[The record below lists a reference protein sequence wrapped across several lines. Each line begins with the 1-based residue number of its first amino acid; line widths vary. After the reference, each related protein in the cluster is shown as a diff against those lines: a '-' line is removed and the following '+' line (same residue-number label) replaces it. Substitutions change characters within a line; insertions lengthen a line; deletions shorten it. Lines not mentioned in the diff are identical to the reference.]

1 VSAFEEHNGLWVP
14 NEGRATVE
22 KAGPS
27 GGTAILDNRTDL
39 PDYAI
44 LDYFEENTAAFGWS
58 GDRPHI
64 TPFGGGTGSALAR
77 QRWQPPQNI
86 IEEIKLARD
95 LAERDDDVAPAIE
108 MLLAAAFADG
118 YQNQHPDEQIEHT
131 FEKLTED
138 MGLRRVLMEFYRE
151 WLISYQINSVTIFTR
166 ASYDIRPEGTTRV
179 LTRNV
184 ASPLCGV
191 LPAENIR
198 VLGDDLF
205 GNAALAY
212 VPEGELAEWLQ
223 RYFGSSTTP
232 AKKAEMR
239 RLNPVRAALFVEK
252 VNIADENMRLDLFN
266 TGADAYRL
274 NPAMVARSTA
284 AKGVWPYPRPP
295 MTRNLP
301 LLEAKRLL
309 NIMDHAL
316 LQGGTNYIIV
326 AKKGSKEQPALQPE
340 IDNLREV
347 VKRASRTGVLIGDHR
362 VEIEIVT
369 PDLSELLNPAKR
381 AMIGH
386 KLSTALL
393 RVPQFAGDDKGQ
405 SVVTFTELLQ
415 RVVTSDRSMVRDH
428 IHDNVWSKVMSRN
441 QAVFGRAD
449 RPGLWFPRIIL
460 QGFQF
465 FTDYLLKMYDRGDLP
480 RKWMVEFGGF
490 DYEAA
495 IAQKKRENDNNHD
508 QIFQPPAV
516 PFSSPQ
522 NGPGGGS
529 PGPQDQNPG
538 PGRGNTSD
546 PRAPSRVIRRT
557 PGETVRA
564 YWSEDEDMVI
574 RIGELTDRI
583 IREYPDC
590 EIGRMT
596 PIEIE
601 ACTALETMQRG
612 PTIVVPVNTDAP
624 MDDLRVVRLDEGLA
638 IITGRR
644 QPDGAVMTRAIC
656 AREPLWNRQ
665 MTEDI
670 AIRWG
675 YDVSLEQPESRP
687 EPPTPSPPAPS
698 PGPPDEQR
706 AMEIHVHV
714 PNQGEEERKA
724 YRMVIER
731 DDEGRPTG
739 SRYEPIEES

>member
-1 VSAFEEHNGLWVP
+1 VTAFEEHNGLWVP
-14 NEGRATVE
+14 HEGRATVE
-22 KAGPS
+22 KDGP
-27 GGTAILDNRTDL
+27 GTAILDNRTDL
-39 PDYAI
+39 PDRAI
-44 LDYFEENTAAFGWS
+44 LEYFEENTAAFGWT
-58 GDRPHI
+58 GDRPQI
-64 TPFGGGTGSALAR
+64 TPFSGTGSALAR
-77 QRWQPPQNI
+77 TKWQPPTNVI
-86 IEEIKLARD
+86 DEIKLARD

-108 MLLAAAFADG
+108 SLIAAAFSDG

-166 ASYDIRPEGTTRV
+166 ASYDIRPEGTSRV

-205 GNAALAY
+205 GQAATAF

-223 RYFGSSTTP
+223 TFFSASTTP
-232 AKKAEMR
+232 AKKAQMR
-239 RLNPVRAALFVEK
+239 RENPVRAALFIEK
-252 VNIADENMRLDLFN
+252 VNITDENLKLDLFN
-266 TGADAYRL
+266 SGGDAYRL
-274 NPAMVARSTA
+274 NPSMVARSTA
-284 AKGVWPYPRPP
+284 AKGSWSYPRPP
-295 MTRNLP
+295 LTRNLP

-362 VEIEIVT
+362 IDIEIVT
-369 PDLSELLNPAKR
+369 PDLSELLNPDKR
-381 AMIGH
+381 VMIGH
-386 KLSTALL
+386 KLSTSML
-393 RVPQFAGDDKGQ
+393 RVPQFAADDKGQ
-405 SVVTFTELLQ
+405 AVVTFTELLQ
-415 RVVTSDRSMVRDH
+415 RIITSDRSVVRDH
-428 IHDNVWSKVMSRN
+428 VHDHVWTKVMTRN
-441 QAVFGRAD
+441 QSVFGRAD
-449 RPGLWFPRIIL
+449 RPGLWFPRVIL

-508 QIFQPPAV
+508 QIFMPPAV

-522 NGPGGGS
+522 NGPGGS
-529 PGPQDQNPG
+529 PGPQDANPG

-564 YWSEDEDMVI
+564 HWDEDENTVI
-574 RIGELTDRI
+574 RIGELTEQI
-583 IREYPDC
+583 IREFPDA

-601 ACTALETMQRG
+601 ACNAMETMQRG
-612 PTIVVPVNTDAP
+612 PTIVVPVNTDVEL
-624 MDDLRVVRLDEGLA
+624 DDFRVVRLDENVSLV
-638 IITGRR
+638 TGRR
-644 QPDGAVMTRAIC
+644 APDGAVLARAIC
-656 AREPLWNRQ
+656 AREPAYTRQ
-665 MTEDI
+665 STEDI

-675 YDVSLEQPESRP
+675 YDVPLEQSEPPRP
-687 EPPTPSPPAPS
+687 TPTPSPPAPS

-714 PNQGEEERKA
+714 PNQTEEERRA

-739 SRYEPIEES
+739 SRYEPIEET